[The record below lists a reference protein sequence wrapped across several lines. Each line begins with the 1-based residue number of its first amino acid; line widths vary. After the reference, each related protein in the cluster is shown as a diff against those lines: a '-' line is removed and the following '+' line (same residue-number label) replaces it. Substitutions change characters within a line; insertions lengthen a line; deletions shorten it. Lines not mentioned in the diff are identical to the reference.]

1 MVIDTPSLKEPFHVP
16 FADRFHDTAVTAR
29 ALGEFVPAVLRSGI
43 LSLRGGPAQ
52 AGALGRYWFTTARE
66 VEQGN
71 LATPHRLALIDDDG
85 ELTYRQLRENSRTLA
100 RHLLGLDL
108 DEIRLGVLARNGRG
122 IIYPLAAKGYAGA
135 SIYLL
140 NVGSSLEQLTG
151 CIEEN
156 GINVL
161 VLDDEFLERLDP
173 AVVEKQGLHVI
184 VGHQSRGH
192 EDHITL
198 RDIVDRPWV
207 TENVSLPALPKHGP
221 IVLMSSGTTGIPKG
235 VMRPEPRLPLV
246 LAGMLKK
253 VPWRADIR
261 VQLHASLFHTWGW
274 SAVNIALAA
283 RATIVTHRVFDPE
296 QVLRD
301 IDEHQL
307 EAMVTSPVFLK
318 QILEVPDNEKYDTS
332 HLEFIVSSGHSL
344 NPHLVRHTQERFGPI
359 LCNVYGSTELTL
371 ASVASAE
378 ELAADPTTSGKVAIG
393 TQLKILDDNGREVP
407 TGTVGQIHLRNS
419 TTLTGYTNPGIPV
432 DKVGELVRIGDL
444 GYLDEEGHLRVLGR
458 IDDMIIVGGENVYP
472 GSVDA
477 ILDAMPGVA
486 DVYSA
491 GVEDDVTFR
500 RIAAWIV
507 REDSARGAALTADDV
522 RDHVRER
529 LAEHSIP
536 RDVHFIDELPRN
548 ATGKVMPRFLPDR

>member
-1 MVIDTPSLKEPFHVP
+1 
-16 FADRFHDTAVTAR
+16 
-29 ALGEFVPAVLRSGI
+29 
-43 LSLRGGPAQ
+43 
-52 AGALGRYWFTTARE
+52 
-66 VEQGN
+66 
-71 LATPHRLALIDDDG
+71 
-85 ELTYRQLRENSRTLA
+85 
-100 RHLLGLDL
+100 
-108 DEIRLGVLARNGRG
+108 
-122 IIYPLAAKGYAGA
+122 
-135 SIYLL
+135 
-140 NVGSSLEQLTG
+140 
-151 CIEEN
+151 
-156 GINVL
+156 
-161 VLDDEFLERLDP
+161 
-173 AVVEKQGLHVI
+173 
-184 VGHQSRGH
+184 
-192 EDHITL
+192 
-198 RDIVDRPWV
+198 
-207 TENVSLPALPKHGP
+207 
-221 IVLMSSGTTGIPKG
+221 
-235 VMRPEPRLPLV
+235 
-246 LAGMLKK
+246 
-253 VPWRADIR
+253 
-261 VQLHASLFHTWGW
+261 
-274 SAVNIALAA
+274 
-283 RATIVTHRVFDPE
+283 
-296 QVLRD
+296 
-301 IDEHQL
+301 
-307 EAMVTSPVFLK
+307 
-318 QILEVPDNEKYDTS
+318 
-332 HLEFIVSSGHSL
+332 
-344 NPHLVRHTQERFGPI
+344 VRHAQERFGPI